1 MSLQV
6 RVQISRGDEL
16 PDITYRWVNRDYGQI
31 MDQLLTVGTSQQ
43 EVAHDL
49 DSIAFM
55 YIVKATIT
63 PPDTAV
69 ISMWRDSEGTP
80 FVFDD
85 LYVAIGTDVE
95 TLTLQADQE
104 TSLRIYLAG

>member
-6 RVQISRGDEL
+6 KIQVSRGDDL
-16 PDITYRWVNRDYGQI
+16 PDLTYRWVTRDYEQI
-31 MDQLLTVGTSQQ
+31 MDQLLTVGTSLTIVQ
-43 EVAHDL
+43 HGL

-55 YIVKATIT
+55 YIVKATT
-63 PPDTAV
+63 PDTAE
-69 ISMWRDSEGTP
+69 ISMFQDQVSEP

-85 LYVAIGTDVE
+85 IFTAIGTRVE
-95 TLTLQADQE
+95 TLRLQASAE